1 MGRLRDRVV
10 GPVVLG
16 TLARI
21 IASHVNGLRAE
32 MGLVPLHTL
41 SQFYLAALLVLAYT
55 AEPFEYP
62 R

>member
-1 MGRLRDRVV
+1 MRDRVAR
-10 GPVVLG
+10 PLTLG

-21 IASHVNGLRAE
+21 IGSHVNGLRADI
-32 MGLVPLHTL
+32 GLAPVR
-41 SQFYLAALLVLAYT
+41 SMSDVFLAASLVLVYT